1 MDYMD
6 HMNRCVRL
14 YPQRHRLAASPARKF
29 VALTGHLFTEY
40 RRKYFMMRLEQAG
53 RTHVG
58 LVREKNED
66 AMLLAPDVGLFVV
79 CDGMG
84 GHVGG
89 QVASNLAVRTIDQV
103 VRSQTLGPPEDRD
116 VLVTAIKSANLA
128 IFNQARQDPSLHN
141 MGTTVVGIRQQGD
154 HLHVCHVGDSR
165 IYRMVYTSAELQQ
178 VTRDHSLVN
187 LHEDN
192 PELARR
198 YGPPN
203 DNVIVRAVGL
213 HEVVEVDH
221 QLVPMQPGDV
231 YLLCC
236 DGLTDMVDDW
246 ILREVMVEAATAPTL
261 DESCDALIRAA
272 LSFGGVDNT
281 TAILLRIAP

>member
-1 MDYMD
+1 
-6 HMNRCVRL
+6 
-14 YPQRHRLAASPARKF
+14 
-29 VALTGHLFTEY
+29 
-40 RRKYFMMRLEQAG
+40 MMRLEQAS

-66 AMLLAPDVGLFVV
+66 SMLVAPDIGIYVV

-89 QVASNLAVRTIDQV
+89 QVASQLAVSTIDQV
-103 VRSQTLGPPEDRD
+103 VRTGHPPQPPEDRD
-116 VLVTAIKSANLA
+116 PLVTAIRCANYS
-128 IFNQARQDPSLHN
+128 IFTRARQDPSLHN
-141 MGTTVVGIRQQGD
+141 MGTTVVGVRQQGD
-154 HLHVCHVGDSR
+154 VLHICHVGDSR
-165 IYRMVYTSAELQQ
+165 MYRLVYASGELLQ

-187 LHEDN
+187 LYEDN
-192 PELARR
+192 PELAKR

-213 HEVVEVDH
+213 NENVEVEYQAMNL
-221 QLVPMQPGDV
+221 QLGDV
-231 YLLCC
+231 FLLCC

-246 ILREVMVEAATAPTL
+246 ILQQVMSDAATAHNL
-261 DESCDALIRAA
+261 DEQCDALIRAA

-281 TAILLRIAP
+281 TAILLRVVP